1 MMLTFQ
7 RYVKN
12 TVFEVLSFTEV
23 VFYIIHI
30 LLTQLQTPAN
40 KSIRFPFISNFLFFS
55 IPKICICQ
63 QGLRKLAEVLFC
75 DVYVLNK
82 QHFPSD
88 AVTYR
93 NSSSAIN
100 WQFLSEI
107 THQLCNS
114 AKAALIFFTELST
127 SSLIMTRYLVRDT
140 VQRCKSF
147 TDFSIFGPE
156 INVKKEHVVN
166 TLFFLFLS

>member
-7 RYVKN
+7 RFVKN
-12 TVFEVLSFTEV
+12 IVFEVLSFTEV
-23 VFYIIHI
+23 VSYIIHI

-63 QGLRKLAEVLFC
+63 QGLRKFAKVLFC

-82 QHFPSD
+82 HFPSD
-88 AVTYR
+88 AFTYR

-100 WQFLSEI
+100 
-107 THQLCNS
+107 
-114 AKAALIFFTELST
+114 
-127 SSLIMTRYLVRDT
+127 
-140 VQRCKSF
+140 
-147 TDFSIFGPE
+147 
-156 INVKKEHVVN
+156 
-166 TLFFLFLS
+166 